1 MTQAEG
7 YCNRAN
13 GKYDSAISILI
24 ESLQSLRRIQDI
36 MISEKVILWEF
47 EVMVLLQI

>member
-13 GKYDSAISILI
+13 GKYDSAISPL
-24 ESLQSLRRIQDI
+24 EQSLQSLRRIQDI
-36 MISEKVILWEF
+36 IISEKIYLVG
-47 EVMVLLQI
+47 V